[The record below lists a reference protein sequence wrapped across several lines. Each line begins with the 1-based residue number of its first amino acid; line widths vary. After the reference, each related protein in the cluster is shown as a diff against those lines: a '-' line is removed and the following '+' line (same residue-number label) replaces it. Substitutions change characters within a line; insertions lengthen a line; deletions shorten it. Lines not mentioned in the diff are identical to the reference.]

1 MPKRRTD
8 APAGSVAGQSR
19 GSPSCDWRRARH
31 EVAAATLT
39 RATDEATG
47 IFARARLLEPLIEV
61 MLATGS
67 TSAARLAADE
77 MVQIAGDI
85 GAPLVTAMAERAQRR
100 RPAGRRRSPRRPGL
114 VATVLDGVAGAR
126 RALRGGTDPGP

>member
-1 MPKRRTD
+1 MPRRHTVV
-8 APAGSVAGQSR
+8 PAVWVARRSR
-19 GSPSCDWRRARH
+19 GSRSSDWRRASH
-31 EVAAATLT
+31 DVAAATLA

-47 IFARARLLEPLIEV
+47 IFARARLLEPLVEV

-85 GAPLVTAMAERAQRR
+85 GAPLLTAMADRANGAVLLAEGDPRAALAALRPSLER
-100 RPAGRRRSPRRPGL
+100 
-114 VATVLDGVAGAR
+114 VAGA
-126 RALRGGTDPGP
+126 